1 MNAYHGRNV
10 SRRQWQ
16 FTVAVLACALI
27 AGLGYSPILMAETHR
42 YQASLHE
49 ADWQVSASV
58 FECRLFQTIPG
69 FGEAEFVHQAG
80 EALEFRIDSYADVV
94 DGGDLVLRSEP
105 PPWNFKRQAVV
116 LAELEAVQNPARVAF
131 DTMMAR
137 RLISEMLVGMVPTL
151 SGRSSFAHD
160 QLINVGLSPLR
171 FKAAYN
177 SYQHCAGDLLP
188 VNYEQVG
195 RSTLFWP
202 SGSRQLTAEA
212 RQLLDNI
219 VLYSRADERV
229 VGFEVDS
236 FTDTAGETRENLLLS
251 EERAFLV
258 TNYLISQGVDPET
271 IATRAHGEREEL
283 LVVNPERTAADRN
296 RNRRVNI
303 VMLRR

>member
-1 MNAYHGRNV
+1 
-10 SRRQWQ
+10 
-16 FTVAVLACALI
+16 
-27 AGLGYSPILMAETHR
+27 MAETHR

-49 ADWQVSASV
+49 ADWQVTASV
-58 FECRLFQTIPG
+58 FECRLFQSIPG
-69 FGEAEFVHQAG
+69 FGEAEFVHEAG

-94 DGGDLVLRSEP
+94 DGAELVLRSEP
-105 PPWNFKRQAVV
+105 PPWNLKRQAIV
-116 LAELEAVQNPARVAF
+116 LAELDSVQDPARVTF
-131 DTMMAR
+131 DTLMAR

-151 SGRSSFAHD
+151 AGRSNFARD
-160 QLINVGLSPLR
+160 QHINIGLSPLR

-177 SYQHCAGDLLP
+177 MYQHCAGDLLP

-202 SGSRQLTAEA
+202 SGARQLSAEA
-212 RQLLDNI
+212 RRLLDNI

-258 TNYLISQGVDPET
+258 TNYLISQGVDPES
-271 IATRAHGEREEL
+271 IATRAHGEREEF
-283 LVVNPERTAADRN
+283 LVVNPERTAADRD

>member
-1 MNAYHGRNV
+1 MNAYQGRNV
-10 SRRQWQ
+10 SRHHRQSSI
-16 FTVAVLACALI
+16 AILACILI
-27 AGLGYSPILMAETHR
+27 TGLSCSSNLVAETHR

-58 FECRLFQTIPG
+58 FECRLFQAIPG
-69 FGEAEFVHQAG
+69 FGEAEFIHQAG

-94 DGGDLVLRSEP
+94 DGGELVLRSEP

-116 LAELEAVQNPARVAF
+116 LAELESVKNPARVTF

-151 SGRSSFAHD
+151 SGRSSFAPD
-160 QLINVGLSPLR
+160 QHINVGLSPLR

-177 SYQHCAGDLLP
+177 SYQHCTGDLLP
-188 VNYEQVG
+188 VNYDQVG

-202 SGSRQLTAEA
+202 SGSRQLSVEA

-236 FTDTAGETRENLLLS
+236 FTDTAGETRDNLLLS

-258 TNYLISQGVDPET
+258 TNYLISRGVDPEI
-271 IATRAHGEREEL
+271 IATRAHGEREEF

-303 VMLRR
+303 VMVRR

>member
-1 MNAYHGRNV
+1 MNLYHGRNV
-10 SRRQWQ
+10 SRCHRQSI
-16 FTVAVLACALI
+16 TAVLACTLI
-27 AGLGYSPILMAETHR
+27 AGLSYSPVLLGETHR

-58 FECRLFQTIPG
+58 FECRLYQTIPG
-69 FGEAEFVHQAG
+69 FGEAGFIHQAG

-94 DGGDLVLRSEP
+94 DGGELVLRSEP

-116 LAELEAVQNPARVAF
+116 LAELETVQNPARVSF

-151 SGRSSFAHD
+151 SGRSSFARD
-160 QLINVGLSPLR
+160 QRINIGLSPLR

-202 SGSRQLTAEA
+202 SGSRQLSAEA

-219 VLYSRADERV
+219 VLYSRADQRV

-271 IATRAHGEREEL
+271 IATRAHGEREEF